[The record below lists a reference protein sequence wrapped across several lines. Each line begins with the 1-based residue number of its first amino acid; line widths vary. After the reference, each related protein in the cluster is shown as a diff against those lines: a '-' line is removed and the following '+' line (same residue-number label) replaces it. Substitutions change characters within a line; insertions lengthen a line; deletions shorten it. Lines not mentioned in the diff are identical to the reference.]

1 MTPFGQKL
9 RDLRKARGLALK
21 DMAAALRVTPA
32 YLSALE
38 HGRRGR
44 PSWRLV
50 QSIIGYFNV
59 IWDEAE
65 EIERLAHISHPKIT
79 IATSGLDPKATELA
93 NRLAEEIAHLSGP
106 EMEKL
111 LVALPTRSRRPKP
124 ASKKNSE
131 TR

>member
-9 RDLRKARGLALK
+9 RDLRSARGIALK

-65 EIERLAHISHPKIT
+65 EIERLARISHPRVI
-79 IATSGLDPKATELA
+79 IDTSGLDPKATELA
-93 NRLAEEIAHLSGP
+93 NRLAEEVAYLTAP
-106 EMEKL
+106 ELEKL
-111 LVALPTRSRRPKP
+111 LAAMPSRARRPSHGARK
-124 ASKKNSE
+124 

>member
-1 MTPFGQKL
+1 MTPFGQKV

-65 EIERLAHISHPKIT
+65 EIERLARISHPKIT
-79 IATSGLDPKATELA
+79 IDTSGLDPKATELA

-111 LVALPTRSRRPKP
+111 LSALPTRSRRPKP